1 MRPQILHKDSKCT
14 RKSTDNH
21 YQRFMMIYISPNSFK
36 NYENQAHLLSDGT
49 KKFRSRIIVVFA
61 SSNRHDHKLQV
72 HFDRVRQMDKANFT
86 IWRYF
91 FRFDN
96 FSNRNKKVEVKLLTN
111 SKRFH
116 VLHTILRR
124 GDKHWALLTLPG
136 VYRFSKKLV
145 SQILPLPWQCFPRRP
160 RTGRRLSS
168 HQNKEFLFFRNK
180 FILNLK
186 FRRKRFF
193 PRRL

>member
-116 VLHTILRR
+116 VLHTICDAVTNI
-124 GDKHWALLTLPG
+124 GPYWPSQGFTG
-136 VYRFSKKLV
+136 FQKLV
-145 SQILPLPWQCFPRRP
+145 SQILPLPWQYFPRRP

>member
-1 MRPQILHKDSKCT
+1 MRPQILHKDSNCT

-21 YQRFMMIYISPNSFK
+21 YQRLMMIHISPNSFK

-72 HFDRVRQMDKANFT
+72 HFDQVRQMDKANFT

-136 VYRFSKKLV
+136 VYRFSKTCQSNSAV
-145 SQILPLPWQCFPRRP
+145 AMAMLPAS
-160 RTGRRLSS
+160 TT
-168 HQNKEFLFFRNK
+168 N
-180 FILNLK
+180 
-186 FRRKRFF
+186 RKKT
-193 PRRL
+193 

>member
-136 VYRFSKKLV
+136 VYRFSKTCQSNSAV
-145 SQILPLPWQCFPRRP
+145 AMAMLPASTTNRKKTLFASKQRIPLLP
-160 RTGRRLSS
+160 
-168 HQNKEFLFFRNK
+168 K
-180 FILNLK
+180 
-186 FRRKRFF
+186 
-193 PRRL
+193 

>member
-1 MRPQILHKDSKCT
+1 MRPQILHKDSNCT

-21 YQRFMMIYISPNSFK
+21 YQRLMMIHISPNSFK

-72 HFDRVRQMDKANFT
+72 HFDQVRQMDKANFT

-136 VYRFSKKLV
+136 VYRFFKNLSVKFYRCHGNASRVDHEPEEDLV
-145 SQILPLPWQCFPRRP
+145 RIKTKNSSSSEIN
-160 RTGRRLSS
+160 LS
-168 HQNKEFLFFRNK
+168 
-180 FILNLK
+180 
-186 FRRKRFF
+186 
-193 PRRL
+193 